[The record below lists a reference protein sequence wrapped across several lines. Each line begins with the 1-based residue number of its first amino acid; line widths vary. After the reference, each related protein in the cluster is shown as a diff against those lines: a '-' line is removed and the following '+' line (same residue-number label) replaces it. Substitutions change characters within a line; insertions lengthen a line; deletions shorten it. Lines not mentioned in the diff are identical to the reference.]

1 MNTLSAEPA
10 KRIRLLLADD
20 HAVVRS
26 GTRQLLERQPDFQI
40 VGEAADG
47 EETVNLARELQPDVV
62 VMDVRMPKLTGVEAT
77 RRIKAEYPNIYVL
90 VLTAHDD
97 DEYVFALLQAG
108 ANGYLLKTAE
118 IDELVRAIRT
128 VAAGQS
134 ALAPTVAGKV
144 VAQFTSGRSLPEAFT
159 GGQEQ
164 YDGLT
169 ERELGIL
176 QLVGEGMSNKQ
187 IGKTLFI
194 SDRTVQAHLSNIFS
208 KLGVSSRTEAVMYAI
223 RKGWITTGKGNG

>member
-1 MNTLSAEPA
+1 MNISTRE
-10 KRIRLLLADD
+10 IRLVLADD

-26 GTRQLLERQPDFQI
+26 GTRELLEQQPDLRI

-47 EETVNLARELQPDVV
+47 EEAIRLAQELQPDVLI
-62 VMDVRMPKLTGVEAT
+62 MDVRMPRISGVEAT
-77 RRIKAEYPNIYVL
+77 RRIKAEHPHIRVL

-134 ALAPTVAGKV
+134 ALAPEVTGKV
-144 VAQFTSGRSLPEAFT
+144 VAQFTSGKSLPEIAAEN
-159 GGQEQ
+159 QEN

-176 QLVGEGMSNKQ
+176 RLVGKGLSNKQ
-187 IGKTLFI
+187 IGKTLHI

-208 KLGVSSRTEAVMYAI
+208 KLDVNSRTEAVMYAVG
-223 RKGWITTGKGNG
+223 KGWITT

>member
-1 MNTLSAEPA
+1 MNISTQE
-10 KRIRLLLADD
+10 IRMVMADD
-20 HAVVRS
+20 HAIVRS
-26 GTRQLLERQPDFQI
+26 GTRELLEQQPDLRI

-47 EETVNLARELQPDVV
+47 EEAIRLAQELQPDVLI
-62 VMDVRMPKLTGVEAT
+62 MDVRMPRISGVEAT
-77 RRIKAEYPNIYVL
+77 RRIKAEHPHIRIL

-134 ALAPTVAGKV
+134 ALAPEVTGKV
-144 VAQFTSGRSLPEAFT
+144 VAQFTSGKGLPEVL
-159 GGQEQ
+159 GDSQDH

-176 QLVGEGMSNKQ
+176 RLVGKGLSTKQ
-187 IGKTLFI
+187 IGKTLHI
-194 SDRTVQAHLSNIFS
+194 S
-208 KLGVSSRTEAVMYAI
+208 
-223 RKGWITTGKGNG
+223 

>member
-1 MNTLSAEPA
+1 MEKGTMSNASRE
-10 KRIRLLLADD
+10 IRLILADD

-26 GTRQLLERQPDFQI
+26 GTRELLEQQPDLKI
-40 VGEAADG
+40 VGEASDG
-47 EETVNLARELQPDVV
+47 EEAVQLAEELRPDVL
-62 VMDVRMPKLTGVEAT
+62 VMDVRMPRLNGIEAT
-77 RRIKAEYPNIYVL
+77 RRIKAEYPEVRIL

-128 VAAGQS
+128 VAAGQP
-134 ALAPTVAGKV
+134 ALAPEVTGKV
-144 VAQFTSGRSLPEAFT
+144 MQQFTSGKSLPEVVT
-159 GGQEQ
+159 ENTDS

-169 ERELGIL
+169 DRELGIL
-176 QLVGEGMSNKQ
+176 QLVGQGMSNKQ
-187 IGKTLFI
+187 IGKQLFI

-208 KLGVSSRTEAVMYAI
+208 KLGVNSRTEAVMHAV
-223 RKGWITTGKGNG
+223 RKGWITTGSE

>member
-1 MNTLSAEPA
+1 MSGVLKEI
-10 KRIRLLLADD
+10 KLVLADD

-26 GTRQLLERQPDFQI
+26 GTRELLEQEPDLKI
-40 VGEAADG
+40 VGEASNG
-47 EETVNLARELQPDVV
+47 EEAVRLAQELQPDVLV
-62 VMDVRMPKLTGVEAT
+62 IDVRMPKMSGVEAT
-77 RRIKAEYPNIYVL
+77 RRIKAESPDMKVL

-118 IDELVRAIRT
+118 IEELVRAIRT

-134 ALAPTVAGKV
+134 ALAPEVTGKV
-144 VAQFTSGRSLPEAFT
+144 MAQFTSGKGLPDVLTET
-159 GGQEQ
+159 QED

-176 QLVGEGMSNKQ
+176 ELVGKGLSNKQ
-187 IGKTLFI
+187 IGKNLYI

-208 KLGVSSRTEAVMYAI
+208 KLGVNSRTEAVMYAV
-223 RKGWITTGKGNG
+223 RKGWITG

>member
-1 MNTLSAEPA
+1 MNISTRE
-10 KRIRLLLADD
+10 IRLVLADD

-26 GTRQLLERQPDFQI
+26 GTRELLEQQPDLRI

-47 EETVNLARELQPDVV
+47 EEAIRLAQELQPDVLI
-62 VMDVRMPKLTGVEAT
+62 MDVRMPRISGVEAT
-77 RRIKAEYPNIYVL
+77 RRIKAEHPHIRIL

-134 ALAPTVAGKV
+134 ALAPEVTGKV
-144 VAQFTSGRSLPEAFT
+144 VAQFTSGKSLPEAAADN
-159 GGQEQ
+159 QEH

-176 QLVGEGMSNKQ
+176 RLVGKGLSNKQ
-187 IGKTLFI
+187 IGKTLHI

-208 KLGVSSRTEAVMYAI
+208 KLDVNSRTEAVMYAVG
-223 RKGWITTGKGNG
+223 KGWITT

>member
-1 MNTLSAEPA
+1 MSTTSQEPTT
-10 KRIRLLLADD
+10 RIRLLLADD
-20 HAVVRS
+20 HAVVRA
-26 GTRQLLERQPDFQI
+26 GTRELLERQPDLHI
-40 VGEAADG
+40 VGEAVDG
-47 EETVNLARELQPDVV
+47 EEAVRLTQELQPDVV
-62 VMDVRMPKLTGVEAT
+62 VMDVRMPKMSGVEAT
-77 RRIKAEYPNIYVL
+77 RRIKAENPDVHVL

-118 IDELVRAIRT
+118 IEELVKAIHT

-134 ALAPTVAGKV
+134 ALAPPVAGKV
-144 VAQFTSGRSLPEAFT
+144 VAQFVGGKSMSDVSTST
-159 GGQEQ
+159 QEQ

-176 QLVGEGMSNKQ
+176 RLVGQGLSNKQ
-187 IGKTLFI
+187 IGKELFI

-208 KLGVSSRTEAVMYAI
+208 KLGVSSRTEAVMRAV
-223 RKGWITTGKGNG
+223 RKGWITAGQG